1 VAGGPRLV
9 VPAYFHPSVRPA
21 DWDWLASRPDL
32 VRFAILNVDS
42 GPGAAAQPEFAAAA
56 GRLAAAGVRLLGYV
70 DTAYGRRDPRHVA
83 ADIGRYL
90 DWYPVTGVCLDRAA
104 AEPAR
109 AAHYALLAEQA
120 RGLGAEFVFFN
131 HGTHPAEEYA
141 AHADL
146 LGTFEGPWSA
156 YQRLRPPA
164 WTRRWPDPI
173 FYHVVHSVP
182 PGEVAAAWRLI
193 ARHHV
198 GAAYVTE
205 RGGPNP
211 YDALP
216 ARIPGDAPSPPGPRG
231 GPGPQGPQGSP
242 PGPPG
247 PRGEATA

>member
-1 VAGGPRLV
+1 MTAGGPSAAGGPRLV
-9 VPAYFHPSVRPA
+9 VPAYFHPSARPG

-42 GPGAAAQPEFAAAA
+42 GPGSAPRPEFAAAA
-56 GRLAAAGVRLLGYV
+56 RRLAAAGVGLLGYV
-70 DTAYGRRDPRHVA
+70 DTAYGHRAPRHVA

-109 AAHYALLAEQA
+109 AAHYAVLSGEA
-120 RGLGAEFVFFN
+120 RRLGAGYVFFN

-146 LGTFEGPWSA
+146 LGTFEGPWPA
-156 YQRLRPPA
+156 YRRLRPPA
-164 WTRRWPDPI
+164 WTRRWPASV
-173 FYHVVHSVP
+173 FYHVVYSVP
-182 PGEVAAAWRLI
+182 PGEASAAWRLI
-193 ARHHV
+193 VRHRA

-216 ARIPGDAPSPPGPRG
+216 ARITDG
-231 GPGPQGPQGSP
+231 GI
-242 PGPPG
+242 
-247 PRGEATA
+247 A